1 MLIIDRKRLY
11 SFVFSM
17 VLIFSI
23 ASIFGFGEN
32 AVETVA
38 PPVSGITVVIDPG
51 HGLPD
56 GGAVGLSGTLEY
68 ELNLKIARELGSLL
82 QQSGA
87 KVVYTREDDYSV
99 GYDSS
104 QTIRNIKR
112 NDLNMRKQIAESS
125 DADLFISIHMNK
137 FEDSKYKGAQVFYDT
152 SLPQNE
158 KLAQSIQKYIRDF
171 ADNSNTREAKKSGGS
186 IYVLKD
192 LPIPSALVECGF
204 ISNQEEEKKLQT
216 ASYQKKIAFSV
227 YCGIINYL
235 NESRQ

>member
-17 VLIFSI
+17 VLLFSI
-23 ASIFGFGEN
+23 ASI
-32 AVETVA
+32 ETVA

-99 GYDSS
+99 ANDSS
-104 QTIRNIKR
+104 ETIRNIKR
-112 NDLNMRKQIAESS
+112 NDLNIRKKIAQSS

-204 ISNQEEEKKLQT
+204 ISNQEEEKQLQT
-216 ASYQKKIAFSV
+216 VSYQKKIAFSV
-227 YCGIINYL
+227 YCGIINYM